1 MRRAPLPGA
10 ASGEYRDRCTAI
22 LSRMTPIQ
30 STPSADKDREVRL
43 GDQECPRCH
52 EHFTISYW
60 LEGVLVQ
67 ARCLSC
73 EFKWPL
79 PNVV

>member
-1 MRRAPLPGA
+1 MTAP
-10 ASGEYRDRCTAI
+10 
-22 LSRMTPIQ
+22 Q
-30 STPSADKDREVRL
+30 STPPPDNGREVRL

-52 EHFTISYW
+52 EYFTISYW
-60 LEGVLVQ
+60 SDGTLIQ

>member
-1 MRRAPLPGA
+1 MTNQEPPADAPN
-10 ASGEYRDRCTAI
+10 EY
-22 LSRMTPIQ
+22 
-30 STPSADKDREVRL
+30 EVRL

-60 LEGVLVQ
+60 SGGITLIQ

-73 EFKWPL
+73 ELKWPL